1 MMNER
6 VNLILILT
14 SETIFNVYDERFHTR
29 DSRIK
34 TPKYQAFI
42 LITFSPI
49 HLPPS
54 FHQILVSYIH
64 ENCICSSFKY
74 NDNTVQICCSVRFGV
89 QQGPL
94 YPNISDLS
102 LAISSPSP
110 LLLAYPK
117 ADSLLPAFR
126 KTHSLSASFPKVH

>member
-89 QQGPL
+89 QQGSL
-94 YPNISDLS
+94 FSEYFLLIISNFLS
-102 LAISSPSP
+102 LPPPACLSQSRLVVAGVPQDP
-110 LLLAYPK
+110 L
-117 ADSLLPAFR
+117 SLRFF
-126 KTHSLSASFPKVH
+126 S